1 MINVSDAFKNE
12 LNNDNRLYL
21 AYATITLTDGTR
33 LSVTNEH
40 IWANGVKIEESVSD
54 SSSFSIGSAIAS
66 KLTLTLNNVYGDFT
80 DYVFDDALVN
90 IQIGLQLPNGTI
102 EKVNR
107 GNYVVTEAVGQNT
120 SLVTLECL
128 DYMYKFNKP
137 YSEVQTIYP
146 SSMGTIVHDI
156 CSYCGVTLSTQNFP
170 RHDLVIPN
178 RPEDE
183 ALSCLDV
190 ISYISQISCCFARI
204 NNSNKLVIE
213 WYDTNDIT
221 TTEKLITKSAGD
233 YITTKSGDYIV
244 VLTQATDE
252 DFIDGNIVTK
262 IHRIQHTGSHTVQMD
277 DVVITGIRVTNK
289 RDQDTISALAGT
301 EGYVLGVDENPFIQ
315 EGYEGTVADLI
326 GERCIG
332 MRFRPMSVTTLNDP
346 TIEAGDRMYFI
357 SPIDNAV
364 YKSYITSSTF
374 AIDDWQDLRCD
385 AETPARNSATKYG
398 AATKSFV
405 ALRKMVQNET
415 SSREEALRELSIK
428 VDNSSGLYMT
438 AEEQPDGSFIYYQH
452 DKPTIAESSIIWKE
466 TAETRTVSTDG
477 GQTWNAGITADGD
490 AIVRLLQAEG
500 INADWINAGTLVIR
514 DNNNN
519 IIFSASKESSTSGG
533 SVFIGAGSV
542 IIGGYN
548 QVQSQSMSDALDSV
562 KTYSDG
568 QLTAYSQQVAQ
579 AFDDIQAQL
588 DGQIDSWYYN
598 YNPTLNN
605 APASDWTTEELRQ
618 EHEGDTFTNV
628 DTGDAWRFIKKN
640 NTWIWKVIADTAA
653 AAALVAAQ
661 KAQQTADNKIRNF
674 MNVPTPP
681 YEEGDFWIKNDG
693 TILICTN
700 GKESDQAYSANDWEE
715 KVKYT
720 DDTVANQALEEAR
733 RAQALNVVLSN
744 EYDSIPT
751 DADGNYTTFP
761 SGIQTTV
768 QTFLGHN
775 DITTQCTYV
784 VNTSSAIT
792 GTWNSNTKTYVV
804 TGLSADTGWVDV
816 SATYL
821 NSLTATK
828 RFTVA
833 KVKQGVRGIQ
843 GTAGAKGDKG
853 DRGDPGASGRV
864 YILEPSTAV
873 LSRSAMGDVTPG
885 SITWKA
891 YYRDGDEARQPYAGR
906 FKIEELENGEVWTTV
921 YTSSQ
926 DETSCKYATGDQ
938 LIRKSN
944 GDKLVTKANGDY
956 LLGSHITATNIR
968 CTLYHAGGVITVL
981 DQQSTPVVDDTAG
994 LTVVLSNEAVSVTAD
1009 SDGMIPDYSECFT
1022 YLQVYYGN
1030 THVSDYA
1037 SYSVPVVSSGLTGTW
1052 DTTTKCY
1059 RVTNLTPDDGY
1070 VDFTVSYKGASVTR
1084 RFTISKSKNGVS
1096 MTGTTE
1102 LYALGNSPTTAPAD
1116 SAFTEG
1122 IKTPTSSNKY
1132 LWNMER
1138 ILYSDN
1144 SYSTVDKHIVAIY
1157 GETGATGVGIQNIEN
1172 YYAISNSTTAP
1183 ADSAFDTNVK
1193 ATTSSNKYLW
1203 NYEVTIYSDG
1213 SRHKTDK
1220 RIIGTY
1226 GDKGDKGDK
1235 GDSGLPGRVYIV
1247 ESSANVIT
1255 KDAKGNTSPDV
1266 ITFNAYYRDGS
1277 SARESYAGRFKIES
1291 STDGTSWTTVYTSSV
1306 NESSCRYVL
1315 RHQLVT
1321 KKDKDKLI
1329 TKKQGNYIIGPHVD
1343 GTMFRCTLYQAGGT
1357 TIAQD
1362 QQTVPVVT
1370 HTTGLTVVLSNET
1383 VSVTA
1388 ETDGTIPDYKECFTD
1403 VQAFY
1408 GDADVTSLATYSVT
1422 KSTGLT
1428 GTWDGANHRYTV
1440 TNLTPDDGYVDFTV
1454 SYKGASVTRR
1464 FTISKSKNGVSMT
1477 GTTELY
1483 ALGNSP
1489 TTAPADSAFTEGIKT
1504 PTSSN
1509 KYLWNMERI
1518 LYSDNSYSTVDKHIV
1533 AIYGETGAT
1542 GVGIQNIENYYA
1554 ISNSTTAPAD
1564 SAFDTNVKATTSSN
1578 KYLWNYEVTIYSDG
1592 SRHKTDKRIIGTYGD
1607 KGDKGDKGDSGLPG
1621 RVYIVESSA
1630 NVITKD
1636 AKGNTSPDVITF
1648 NAYYRDGSSA
1658 RESYAGRF
1666 KIESSTD
1673 GTSWTTVYT
1682 SSVNESSCRYVLRHQ
1697 LVTKK
1702 DKDKL
1707 ITKKQGNY
1715 IIGPHVDGTMFRCTL
1730 YQAGGTT
1737 IAQDQQTVPVVT
1749 HTTGLTVVLSNETV
1763 SVTAETD
1770 GTIPDYKECFT
1781 DVQAFYGDADVTSL
1795 ATYSVTKSTGLTGTW
1810 DGANHR
1816 YTVTNLTPDDGYVD
1830 INITYKEVTV
1840 TRRFTISKSKDGVW
1854 QNNVVELYA
1863 LNNDANTP
1871 PADNAF
1877 TEGIKT
1883 PSETQRFLWNQ
1894 ERMIYS
1900 NGETLTL
1907 DKHLIAMYGE
1917 TGVGISKVEEYY
1929 ALSPN
1934 TTAPADNAFSQTVQI
1949 PTSTNKYLW
1958 NYELI
1963 TYTSGETKKTNKHIT
1978 GTYGDKGDSAIRY
1991 YLEFSTKVLKIG
2003 KNGAYTPSS
2012 VTVSLRQVVGNTGV
2026 ASAFTGRLKIVEW
2039 KNGTQKIRRRE
2050 TEAGVSVLT
2059 LTPSEANIDYIK
2071 FEMYNYVNSTYT
2083 LLDQESVQCMI
2094 DFDAL
2099 SQEDI
2104 LDVLTNNGDW
2114 EGIYKQGDD
2123 YYINFSAAKGGLLIL
2138 GGKNNEN
2145 GTLEVRNADKE
2156 TIVTAN
2162 KDGINI
2168 NYGSFTIKD
2177 INNKVVFGVTNTGV
2191 LTSIS
2196 GSIGGINIAD
2206 GMIYSGSKKSY
2217 NSNTAGFCFES
2228 DGDFGVGGQN
2238 SYIQWDGST
2247 LAIKG
2252 KITATDGEIGGTVI
2266 SSSSFHTKD
2275 KDSYNDSTSGF
2286 YVDNSGYFGVGND
2299 ENYLTWNGSTLEVSG
2314 KIYLGSESSISIS
2327 DNFTVTSEGYMTAK
2341 SGKIGGFT
2349 IGEKMF
2355 STTSGLYISTESL
2368 HDTID
2373 GVESWNW
2380 FIKVSNVFGITGDG
2394 FLVSE
2399 SARIGGMSFAAGYFS
2414 AGRKNSYDSSYYG
2427 FYYDNEGKFGLGGGN
2442 TYIRYGGSGTSVT
2455 ASFGDVV
2462 FTDDVDFTDAT
2473 VTGLSIEVSDIPES
2487 INHGVTFAGS
2497 VNCSGIETTGINT
2510 KNGYAARFYST
2521 VYFHNLGSEQLTTN
2535 YRLLRIDNDNKVRF
2549 CNPSSS
2555 IRYKEVQRDLTE
2567 KDIAKAYNIQ
2577 PKMAKY
2583 KEGVIA
2589 KEDQRYNKYFPMFVA
2604 ENVYDNLPDAV
2615 DFNEDG
2621 QVETWNQMIMI
2632 PLMFQMLKSQ
2642 KEEIEELKK
2651 QINHLN

>member
-1440 TNLTPDDGYVDFTV
+1440 TNLTPDDGYVD
-1454 SYKGASVTRR
+1454 
-1464 FTISKSKNGVSMT
+1464 
-1477 GTTELY
+1477 
-1483 ALGNSP
+1483 
-1489 TTAPADSAFTEGIKT
+1489 
-1504 PTSSN
+1504 
-1509 KYLWNMERI
+1509 
-1518 LYSDNSYSTVDKHIV
+1518 
-1533 AIYGETGAT
+1533 
-1542 GVGIQNIENYYA
+1542 
-1554 ISNSTTAPAD
+1554 
-1564 SAFDTNVKATTSSN
+1564 
-1578 KYLWNYEVTIYSDG
+1578 
-1592 SRHKTDKRIIGTYGD
+1592 
-1607 KGDKGDKGDSGLPG
+1607 
-1621 RVYIVESSA
+1621 
-1630 NVITKD
+1630 
-1636 AKGNTSPDVITF
+1636 
-1648 NAYYRDGSSA
+1648 
-1658 RESYAGRF
+1658 
-1666 KIESSTD
+1666 
-1673 GTSWTTVYT
+1673 
-1682 SSVNESSCRYVLRHQ
+1682 
-1697 LVTKK
+1697 
-1702 DKDKL
+1702 
-1707 ITKKQGNY
+1707 
-1715 IIGPHVDGTMFRCTL
+1715 
-1730 YQAGGTT
+1730 
-1737 IAQDQQTVPVVT
+1737 
-1749 HTTGLTVVLSNETV
+1749 
-1763 SVTAETD
+1763 
-1770 GTIPDYKECFT
+1770 
-1781 DVQAFYGDADVTSL
+1781 
-1795 ATYSVTKSTGLTGTW
+1795 
-1810 DGANHR
+1810 
-1816 YTVTNLTPDDGYVD
+1816 

>member
-628 DTGDAWRFIKKN
+628 DTGDAWRFIKEN

-700 GKESDQAYSANDWEE
+700 GKESGQSYSPNDWEE

-775 DITTQCTYV
+775 DITTQCTYA

-792 GTWNSNTKTYVV
+792 GTWNANTKTYVV

-906 FKIEELENGEVWTTV
+906 FKIEESADGQTWTTA

-926 DETSCKYATGDQ
+926 DETSCSYTTKMQ
-938 LIRKSN
+938 LVTKAN
-944 GDKLVTKANGDY
+944 KDKLVTKANKDKLVGP
-956 LLGSHITATNIR
+956 HITATNVR
-968 CTLYHAGGVITVL
+968 CTLYHSGGVVTVL

-1030 THVSDYA
+1030 KHVSDYA

-1291 STDGTSWTTVYTSSV
+1291 STDGASWTTVYTSSA

-1321 KKDKDKLI
+1321 KKNKDKLI

-1357 TIAQD
+1357 TVAQD

-1408 GDADVTSLATYSVT
+1408 GDADVTSLATYSV
-1422 KSTGLT
+1422 
-1428 GTWDGANHRYTV
+1428 A
-1440 TNLTPDDGYVDFTV
+1440 
-1454 SYKGASVTRR
+1454 
-1464 FTISKSKNGVSMT
+1464 
-1477 GTTELY
+1477 
-1483 ALGNSP
+1483 
-1489 TTAPADSAFTEGIKT
+1489 
-1504 PTSSN
+1504 
-1509 KYLWNMERI
+1509 
-1518 LYSDNSYSTVDKHIV
+1518 
-1533 AIYGETGAT
+1533 
-1542 GVGIQNIENYYA
+1542 
-1554 ISNSTTAPAD
+1554 
-1564 SAFDTNVKATTSSN
+1564 
-1578 KYLWNYEVTIYSDG
+1578 
-1592 SRHKTDKRIIGTYGD
+1592 
-1607 KGDKGDKGDSGLPG
+1607 
-1621 RVYIVESSA
+1621 
-1630 NVITKD
+1630 
-1636 AKGNTSPDVITF
+1636 
-1648 NAYYRDGSSA
+1648 
-1658 RESYAGRF
+1658 
-1666 KIESSTD
+1666 
-1673 GTSWTTVYT
+1673 
-1682 SSVNESSCRYVLRHQ
+1682 
-1697 LVTKK
+1697 
-1702 DKDKL
+1702 
-1707 ITKKQGNY
+1707 
-1715 IIGPHVDGTMFRCTL
+1715 
-1730 YQAGGTT
+1730 
-1737 IAQDQQTVPVVT
+1737 
-1749 HTTGLTVVLSNETV
+1749 
-1763 SVTAETD
+1763 
-1770 GTIPDYKECFT
+1770 
-1781 DVQAFYGDADVTSL
+1781 
-1795 ATYSVTKSTGLTGTW
+1795 KSTGLTGTW

-2145 GTLEVRNADKE
+2145 GTLEVRNADKK

-2314 KIYLGSESSISIS
+2314 RIYLGSKSSISIS
-2327 DNFTVTSEGYMTAK
+2327 NNFTVTSEGYMTAK
-2341 SGKIGGFT
+2341 SGQIGGFT

-2380 FIKVSNVFGITGDG
+2380 FIKASNTFGITNAG
-2394 FLVSE
+2394 FLVAT
-2399 SARIGGMSFAAGYFS
+2399 SARIGGLSFAGGDFR
-2414 AGRKNSYDSSYYG
+2414 AGRKDSYDSSYYG
-2427 FYYDNEGKFGLGGGN
+2427 FYYDNDGKFGLGGGN

-2487 INHGVTFAGS
+2487 INHGVTFAGA

-2535 YRLLRIDNDNKVRF
+2535 YRLLRIDTDNKVRF

-2567 KDIAKAYNIQ
+2567 KDIANAYNIQ

-2589 KEDQRYNKYFPMFVA
+2589 KEDQRYNKYFPMFIA
-2604 ENVYDNLPDAV
+2604 EDVYDNLPDAV

-2621 QVETWNQMIMI
+2621 QIETWNQMIMI

>member
-21 AYATITLTDGTR
+21 AYATITLSDGTR

-170 RHDLVIPN
+170 RHDLMIPN

-190 ISYISQISCCFARI
+190 ISYISQIACCFARI
-204 NNSNKLVIE
+204 NNSNQLVIE

-244 VLTQATDE
+244 VLTPATDE

-289 RDQDTISALAGT
+289 RDQDTVSALAGT
-301 EGYVLGVDENPFIQ
+301 EGYVLDIDENPFIQ

-332 MRFRPMSVTTLNDP
+332 MRFRPLSVTTLNDP

-364 YKSYITSSTF
+364 YKSYVTSTTF

-605 APASDWTTEELRQ
+605 APASDWTTEELKQ

-628 DTGDAWRFIKKN
+628 DTGDAWRFIKEN

-653 AAALVAAQ
+653 AAALAAAQ

-681 YEEGDFWIKNDG
+681 YEEGDFWIKSDG

-700 GKESDQAYSANDWEE
+700 GKESGQAYSVSDWEE

-775 DITTQCTYV
+775 DITTQCTYA

-792 GTWNSNTKTYVV
+792 GTWNANTKTYVV

-833 KVKQGVRGIQ
+833 KVRQGIRGIQ

-873 LSRSAMGDVTPG
+873 LSRSAMGDVTPS

-906 FKIEELENGEVWTTV
+906 FKIEESADGQTWTTA

-926 DETSCKYATGDQ
+926 DETSCSYTTKMQ
-938 LIRKSN
+938 LVTKAN
-944 GDKLVTKANGDY
+944 KDKLVTKANKDKLVGP
-956 LLGSHITATNIR
+956 HITATNVR
-968 CTLYHAGGVITVL
+968 CTLYHSGGVVTVL

-994 LTVVLSNEAVSVTAD
+994 LTVILSNEAVSVTAD
-1009 SDGMIPDYSECFT
+1009 SDGMIPNYGECFT

-1037 SYSVPVVSSGLTGTW
+1037 SYSTPVVSSGLTGTW
-1052 DTTTKCY
+1052 DATTKCY
-1059 RVTNLTPDDGY
+1059 RVTHLTPDDGY

-1096 MTGTTE
+1096 MIGTTE

-1291 STDGTSWTTVYTSSV
+1291 STDGTSWTTVYTSSA

-1321 KKDKDKLI
+1321 KKNKYKLI

-1357 TIAQD
+1357 TVAQD

-1408 GDADVTSLATYSVT
+1408 GNADVTSLATYTVT
-1422 KSTGLT
+1422 RSSGLT
-1428 GTWDGANHRYTV
+1428 GTWDGV
-1440 TNLTPDDGYVDFTV
+1440 
-1454 SYKGASVTRR
+1454 
-1464 FTISKSKNGVSMT
+1464 
-1477 GTTELY
+1477 
-1483 ALGNSP
+1483 
-1489 TTAPADSAFTEGIKT
+1489 
-1504 PTSSN
+1504 N
-1509 KYLWNMERI
+1509 K
-1518 LYSDNSYSTVDKHIV
+1518 
-1533 AIYGETGAT
+1533 
-1542 GVGIQNIENYYA
+1542 
-1554 ISNSTTAPAD
+1554 
-1564 SAFDTNVKATTSSN
+1564 
-1578 KYLWNYEVTIYSDG
+1578 
-1592 SRHKTDKRIIGTYGD
+1592 
-1607 KGDKGDKGDSGLPG
+1607 
-1621 RVYIVESSA
+1621 
-1630 NVITKD
+1630 
-1636 AKGNTSPDVITF
+1636 
-1648 NAYYRDGSSA
+1648 
-1658 RESYAGRF
+1658 
-1666 KIESSTD
+1666 
-1673 GTSWTTVYT
+1673 
-1682 SSVNESSCRYVLRHQ
+1682 
-1697 LVTKK
+1697 
-1702 DKDKL
+1702 
-1707 ITKKQGNY
+1707 
-1715 IIGPHVDGTMFRCTL
+1715 
-1730 YQAGGTT
+1730 
-1737 IAQDQQTVPVVT
+1737 
-1749 HTTGLTVVLSNETV
+1749 
-1763 SVTAETD
+1763 
-1770 GTIPDYKECFT
+1770 
-1781 DVQAFYGDADVTSL
+1781 
-1795 ATYSVTKSTGLTGTW
+1795 
-1810 DGANHR
+1810 R

-1830 INITYKEVTV
+1830 ITITYKEVTV
-1840 TRRFTISKSKDGVW
+1840 TRRFTVSKSKDGVW

-1907 DKHLIAMYGE
+1907 EKHLVAMYGE
-1917 TGVGISKVEEYY
+1917 TGNGIANVEEFY
-1929 ALSPN
+1929 ALSA
-1934 TTAPADNAFSQTVQI
+1934 TTIAPTDSAFTKEVQT
-1949 PTSTNKYLW
+1949 PTNTNKYLW

-1963 TYTSGETKKTNKHIT
+1963 TYTSGDTKKTDKHIV
-1978 GTYGDKGDSAIRY
+1978 GAYGDKGDRY
-1991 YLEFSTKVLKIG
+1991 YLEFSSKILKIG
-2003 KNGAYTPSS
+2003 KNGAYVPSS
-2012 VTVSLRQVVGNTGV
+2012 VVVSLRQVTGNTGV
-2026 ASAFTGRLKIVEW
+2026 ATAFTGRLKVVEW
-2039 KNGTQKIRRRE
+2039 KNGQQKVIRLE
-2050 TEAGVSVLT
+2050 TATALST
-2059 LTPSEANIDYIK
+2059 YTYIPSEANIDFVK
-2071 FEMYNYVNSTYT
+2071 FEMYNYINSAYT

-2099 SQEDI
+2099 TQEDVFN
-2104 LDVLTNNGDW
+2104 VLTNNGAW
-2114 EGIYKQGDD
+2114 QGIYKESGTGN
-2123 YYINFSAAKGGLLIL
+2123 YYLNFTFAKGGGLVL
-2138 GGKNNEN
+2138 GGLNNTN
-2145 GTLEVRNADKE
+2145 GTLEVKDASDKK
-2156 TIVTAN
+2156 IVEATNEGIKIN
-2162 KDGINI
+2162 K
-2168 NYGSFTIKD
+2168 GSFTIKD
-2177 INNKVVFGVTNTGV
+2177 GNNKTVFGVTSAGV

-2196 GSIGGINIAD
+2196 GSIGGIKIAD
-2206 GMIYSGSKKSY
+2206 GKIYTGDKTSFD
-2217 NSNTAGFCFES
+2217 SNKTGFCLES
-2228 DGDFGVGGQN
+2228 DGDFVIGSQN
-2238 SYIQWDGST
+2238 SYMKFQST
-2247 LAIKG
+2247 SGQPLLEIKG
-2252 KITATDGEIGGTVI
+2252 KIVATTGTIGGI
-2266 SSSSFHTKD
+2266 SIEQSSIHTENKTA
-2275 KDSYNDSTSGF
+2275 YNDEDAGF
-2286 YVDNSGYFGVGND
+2286 YVDNNGYFGLGNKD
-2299 ENYLTWNGSTLEVSG
+2299 SYLRWNGSTLEASG
-2314 KIYLGSESSISIS
+2314 AIKLGSNSSISIADKFLVDSSGELTAKAGTIGSIKIESTSIHSGTKSSYNSSTAGFYMDSDGKFDVGNSTNYLQWSGTELKISGKFTLTEGSSIEISSKFKVDSTGKLTAESGTIGGFTIESNKLYYGKFGDGNADGFYITPKGYNGTVCGTTAQWVLAVRSHFGVTGNGDLYCNSGSIGKITIAS
-2327 DNFTVTSEGYMTAK
+2327 DNIHSGNKTSYNSTSDGFYLGSNGYFGLGDGTQYIRWDNSTLNISGKLVLARGSSINIHDDFTVTAGGYMTAK
-2341 SGKIGGFT
+2341 DGKIGGW
-2349 IGEKMF
+2349 
-2355 STTSGLYISTESL
+2355 
-2368 HDTID
+2368 TID
-2373 GVESWNW
+2373 ATSLSSGNFTLDATNSR
-2380 FIKVSNVFGITGDG
+2380 ITLNNNCYIYSDGD
-2394 FLVSE
+2394 
-2399 SARIGGMSFAAGYFS
+2399 AAF
-2414 AGRKNSYDSSYYG
+2414 K
-2427 FYYDNEGKFGLGGGN
+2427 GLGCRTLDVVGSSGVTTFFSVSAN
-2442 TYIRYGGSGTSVT
+2442 YIHCYNQTRIHDVPSYGGQSIY
-2455 ASFGDVV
+2455 
-2462 FTDDVDFTDAT
+2462 
-2473 VTGLSIEVSDIPES
+2473 LSNTNTI
-2487 INHGVTFAGS
+2487 TFA
-2497 VNCSGIETTGINT
+2497 SG
-2510 KNGYAARFYST
+2510 
-2521 VYFHNLGSEQLTTN
+2521 
-2535 YRLLRIDNDNKVRF
+2535 
-2549 CNPSSS
+2549 SS
-2555 IRYKEVQRDLTE
+2555 IRYKEIDREISHNDLSDTYKVKTYFARYKKSYAE
-2567 KDIAKAYNIQ
+2567 EAGIEYTDEYTPMLIAEEIDKYMHKAV
-2577 PKMAKY
+2577 
-2583 KEGVIA
+2583 VIRNGEIVNWEA
-2589 KEDQRYNKYFPMFVA
+2589 RE
-2604 ENVYDNLPDAV
+2604 
-2615 DFNEDG
+2615 
-2621 QVETWNQMIMI
+2621 MI
-2632 PLMFQMLKSQ
+2632 PYHQAMIIDQKERNDDQDKKIMELMF
-2642 KEEIEELKK
+2642 EIEELKK
-2651 QINHLN
+2651 QLNHLN